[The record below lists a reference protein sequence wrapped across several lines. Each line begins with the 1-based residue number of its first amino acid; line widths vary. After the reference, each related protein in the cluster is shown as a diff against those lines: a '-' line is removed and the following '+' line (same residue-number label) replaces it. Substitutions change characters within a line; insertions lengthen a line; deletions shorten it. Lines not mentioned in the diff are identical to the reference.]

1 VAAQAQVGTSA
12 RRPLKGYNRLKSK
25 MARQTIHLSKR
36 KIYPSKRDHL
46 TMITSSRH
54 EGSGAP

>member
-1 VAAQAQVGTSA
+1 VAAQTQVGTSA

-36 KIYPSKRDHL
+36 DHL